1 MDDIKNLAETVKT
14 QLSLKYNAESV
25 KYLEGF
31 IERVKIEMTEEELKG
46 LINSCSAFLGECI
59 IKNFGGQ
66 WVNHDDEMAI
76 AFDDE
81 NKIFPLTKV
90 EKQFKNG
97 LEDSIYSFYNA
108 IQKVFDIKKKKKWW
122 QFD

>member
-1 MDDIKNLAETVKT
+1 MNDIKNLAETIRT
-14 QLSLKYNAESV
+14 QLNLKYNAESV

-31 IERVKIEMTEEELKG
+31 IERVKIEMNEEELKG

-59 IKNFGGQ
+59 IKKYGGQ
-66 WVNHDDEMAI
+66 WVNHDGEMAI

-81 NKIFPLTKV
+81 NKVFPLTKV

-97 LEDSIYSFYNA
+97 LEDSIYSLYNS
-108 IQKVFDIKKKKKWW
+108 IPKVFDIKKKKWW
-122 QFD
+122 QFG